1 MHAEPISGSTIR
13 KRRRTRALSKQ
24 WRELNRSRVRF
35 LKAPSPASSVS
46 DNRHW
51 TGHMASIRLTGDMKQ
66 KDFGERLQASQSAR
80 QAMMAKFRQRPGP
93 DDPAVSERRLARAAV
108 SAARE
113 GRLADRETK
122 RLAEEAELATVREAQ
137 AADQVAQE
145 RARGGR
151 EGGKRCQAR
160 DGAQGCPG
168 CSLCCPQGTEIA
180 VPDPA
185 YPAARRLTDAP

>member
-1 MHAEPISGSTIR
+1 
-13 KRRRTRALSKQ
+13 
-24 WRELNRSRVRF
+24 
-35 LKAPSPASSVS
+35 
-46 DNRHW
+46 
-51 TGHMASIRLTGDMKQ
+51 MASIRLTGDMNQ

-145 RARGGR
+145 RRAAVEKEANDAKLETER
-151 EGGKRCQAR
+151 KAAR
-160 DGAQGCPG
+160 DAR
-168 CSLCCPQGTEIA
+168 
-180 VPDPA
+180 
-185 YPAARRLTDAP
+185 YAARKARK

>member
-1 MHAEPISGSTIR
+1 
-13 KRRRTRALSKQ
+13 
-24 WRELNRSRVRF
+24 
-35 LKAPSPASSVS
+35 
-46 DNRHW
+46 
-51 TGHMASIRLTGDMKQ
+51 MASIRLTGDMKQ

-145 RARGGR
+145 RRAAVEKEANDAKLETER
-151 EGGKRCQAR
+151 KAAR
-160 DGAQGCPG
+160 DAR
-168 CSLCCPQGTEIA
+168 
-180 VPDPA
+180 
-185 YPAARRLTDAP
+185 YAARKARK

>member
-1 MHAEPISGSTIR
+1 
-13 KRRRTRALSKQ
+13 
-24 WRELNRSRVRF
+24 
-35 LKAPSPASSVS
+35 
-46 DNRHW
+46 
-51 TGHMASIRLTGDMKQ
+51 MASIRLTGDMKQ

-113 GRLADRETK
+113 GRLAERETK

-145 RARGGR
+145 RRAAVEKEANDAKLETER
-151 EGGKRCQAR
+151 KAAR
-160 DGAQGCPG
+160 DAR
-168 CSLCCPQGTEIA
+168 
-180 VPDPA
+180 
-185 YPAARRLTDAP
+185 YAARKARK

>member
-1 MHAEPISGSTIR
+1 
-13 KRRRTRALSKQ
+13 
-24 WRELNRSRVRF
+24 
-35 LKAPSPASSVS
+35 
-46 DNRHW
+46 
-51 TGHMASIRLTGDMKQ
+51 MASIRLTGDMKQ

-145 RARGGR
+145 RRAAVEKEANDARLETER
-151 EGGKRCQAR
+151 KAAR
-160 DGAQGCPG
+160 DAR
-168 CSLCCPQGTEIA
+168 
-180 VPDPA
+180 
-185 YPAARRLTDAP
+185 YAARKARK